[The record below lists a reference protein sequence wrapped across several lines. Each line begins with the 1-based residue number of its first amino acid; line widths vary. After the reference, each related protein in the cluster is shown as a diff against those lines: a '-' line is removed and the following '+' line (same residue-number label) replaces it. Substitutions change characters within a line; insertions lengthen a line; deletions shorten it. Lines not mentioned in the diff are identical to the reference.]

1 MWMARPKSSTYFL
14 ITVILLSCADAA
26 AQPHPWQDF
35 IPKSLLL
42 SSSMAA
48 QSPGAI
54 LEPSCLKGLGLLP
67 AGQVG
72 SRAKAL
78 LLSLLAS
85 ELRQLTRWVDG
96 RSPMCLHWASAGRP
110 IASRASCNNVSPAGA
125 GWVGSLH
132 TPGG

>member
-14 ITVILLSCADAA
+14 ITVILLSCANPA

-54 LEPSCLKGLGLLP
+54 LEPSCLNGLGLLP

-72 SRAKAL
+72 SSAKAP
-78 LLSLLAS
+78 LLSPLPS
-85 ELRQLTRWVDG
+85 ELRQFTRWVNG
-96 RSPMCLHWASAGRP
+96 RAGVPRVHSGLQQTASL
-110 IASRASCNNVSPAGA
+110 PAGPPA
-125 GWVGSLH
+125 
-132 TPGG
+132 TM